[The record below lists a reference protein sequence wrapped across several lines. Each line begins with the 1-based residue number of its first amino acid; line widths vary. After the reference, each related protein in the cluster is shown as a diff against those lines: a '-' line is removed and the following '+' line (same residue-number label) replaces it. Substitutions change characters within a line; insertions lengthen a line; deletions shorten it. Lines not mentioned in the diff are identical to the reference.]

1 MRCCDVM
8 NTPVA
13 VCTELL
19 SVQACAE
26 IMRDENIGFM
36 PVLDAAHQV
45 VGVVTDRDLTTRVL
59 AEDLAPTSLVGGV
72 MTRDVRVCHP
82 EDDLEVAE
90 ATMACAMKSRLVVV
104 DAEGLCIGVI
114 SLTDIAQADGGSRVG
129 TVLRAVTRRESAPFA
144 LP

>member
-1 MRCCDVM
+1 MRCGDVM
-8 NTPVA
+8 TSPVS

-36 PVLDAAHQV
+36 PVLDAVQQV
-45 VGVVTDRDLTTRVL
+45 VGVVTDRDLATRVL
-59 AEDLAPTSLVGGV
+59 AGDLAPTALVGEV

-82 EDDLEVAE
+82 GDDLEVAE
-90 ATMACAMKSRLVVV
+90 AHMASAMKSRLVVV
-104 DAEGLCIGVI
+104 DADGSCVGVI
-114 SLTDIAQADGGSRVG
+114 SLTDIAQADTGSRAG
-129 TVLRAVTRRESAPFA
+129 KVLRAVTRRESAPFA

>member
-1 MRCCDVM
+1 MRCGDLM

-36 PVLDAAHQV
+36 PVLDAAQQV
-45 VGVVTDRDLTTRVL
+45 AGVITDRDLTIRVL
-59 AEDLAPTSLVGGV
+59 AEDLPPTALVGEV

-82 EDDLEVAE
+82 ADDLQVAE
-90 ATMACAMKSRLVVV
+90 WKMASAMKSRLVVV
-104 DAEGLCIGVI
+104 DADGLCVGVI
-114 SLTDIAQADGGSRVG
+114 SLSDIAQADNRSRAG
-129 TVLRAVTRRESAPFA
+129 TVLRAVTRRESVPFA

>member
-1 MRCCDVM
+1 M

-36 PVLDAAHQV
+36 PVLDAAQQV
-45 VGVVTDRDLTTRVL
+45 VGVITDRDLTIRVL
-59 AEDLAPTSLVGGV
+59 AEGLPPTALVGEV
-72 MTRDVRVCHP
+72 MTCDVRVCHP
-82 EDDLEVAE
+82 DDDLQVAE
-90 ATMACAMKSRLVVV
+90 GKMASDMKSRLVVV
-104 DAEGLCIGVI
+104 DADGLCVGVV
-114 SLTDIAQADGGSRVG
+114 SLTDIAQADTRSRAG